1 MFACTA
7 SGTADQ
13 YVLAKVKGLLA
24 KTCDA
29 IIVTVCSLSLSVH
42 AVQLYYFL
50 AVIIS
55 LSFGSLP
62 ESSQRFEQ
70 AAGFSAAVIVLWWV
84 LCHLAARMVANSIA
98 NGELTEHTGYRWFDR
113 QMECFRWLSLGLIFL
128 CLGGFGLGRNLDQL
142 PILEH
147 SVALQSLVLLAPA
160 VLVMLGLWTAERKFS
175 RRFGWGEPGLIAAI
189 KSIFSIARSS
199 IGWLLI
205 PIFAVMIV
213 TDLSRLS
220 PLPDLLP
227 EWMTWVVLVAAG
239 IASVPF
245 LVRKVFPTI
254 PMDPEAKQM
263 IRSICQ
269 AAGVRHVKVVQWDT
283 GNRIHNAMV
292 AGILGRFR
300 VVMVSDRLLKE
311 LSHSEIAMVILH
323 EVAHVKRFHVPLRI
337 VALLPAW
344 CLGAFIQIAATR
356 GEIVAALS
364 PALQSGL
371 QDWASTLGSIGSLIA
386 TVLVLRLV
394 SYRSEFDADQFA
406 CKLAPK
412 IAKTCPRVPETSE
425 DAASHLAT
433 ALLRVTPDGDSSRKA
448 SWLHPAINDRVDR
461 LKDLSQQGRAHEAD
475 HTVTL
480 ATTTHLGC

>member
-1 MFACTA
+1 M
-7 SGTADQ
+7 S
-13 YVLAKVKGLLA
+13 
-24 KTCDA
+24 
-29 IIVTVCSLSLSVH
+29 VCSLTLSVH

-62 ESSQRFEQ
+62 ESSQRFDQ
-70 AAGFSAAVIVLWWV
+70 AAGFSAAVIVFWWI
-84 LCHLAARMVANSIA
+84 LCHLATQMVAGSIA
-98 NGELTEHTGYRWFDR
+98 KGELSEDTGYRWFDR

-147 SVALQSLVLLAPA
+147 SLTLQSVVLLAPA
-160 VLVMLGLWTAERKFS
+160 VLVMLGLWTAERRFA
-175 RRFGWGEPGLIAAI
+175 RRFGWGEPGFIAAI
-189 KSIFSIARSS
+189 RSLFSIARSS

-205 PIFAVMIV
+205 PILAMMIV

-220 PLPDLLP
+220 PIPELLP
-227 EWMTWVVLVAAG
+227 SWVTWVALLGAGVAS
-239 IASVPF
+239 IPL

-254 PMDPEAKQM
+254 PMDMESKQT
-263 IRSICQ
+263 IQSICR

-311 LSHSEIAMVILH
+311 LTQSEIAMVILH
-323 EVAHVKRFHVPLRI
+323 EVAHVKRLHVPLRI

-344 CLGAFIQIAATR
+344 CLGALIQIAATR
-356 GEIVAALS
+356 DEIVAGLQ
-364 PALQSGL
+364 PAFQSAL

-394 SYRSEFDADQFA
+394 SYRSEFDADQYA
-406 CKLAPK
+406 CKLAPMV
-412 IAKTCPRVPETSE
+412 AKTCPSVPETSE
-425 DAASHLAT
+425 DAARHLAT
-433 ALLRVTPDGDSSRKA
+433 ALWRVTPDGEAARKA
-448 SWLHPAINDRVDR
+448 TWLHPAISDRVDR
-461 LKDLSQQGRAHEAD
+461 LIIAGQQSGGHQTEHAL
-475 HTVTL
+475 TL
-480 ATTTHLGC
+480 NATTNLGC